1 MNLKL
6 EIIESAYRGIL
17 PDEQVDKMV
26 AEAIR
31 KADNRVKFF
40 ELYSENDIERGL
52 EIDRI
57 NKELHKNQHGE

>member
-1 MNLKL
+1 MNMKL